1 MAEVFVVVLVLLSIV
16 VENVF
21 ANVVRVVLVT
31 AVRVV
36 VGTSVVVFVVVA
48 AVLVFVVLAVVTGGA
63 IASCSSC
70 GCHCK
75 PLHTAPHNTNTA
87 TAADSH
93 RIGKYLGVGT
103 TCFSPSTVIQRA
115 QNRALCRNSAP
126 QCGQCFN
133 FVYPKVSKSLSKRI
147 SLIWMTDNRLQMP

>member
-1 MAEVFVVVLVLLSIV
+1 MDFFVVLVVVLSIEV
-16 VENVF
+16 GKVS
-21 ANVVRVVLVT
+21 ANVVRVVLAA

-36 VGTSVVVFVVVA
+36 VGTSAVVVAVVA
-48 AVLVFVVLAVVTGGA
+48 AVAVLVVPAVEEGGA

-103 TCFSPSTVIQRA
+103 TCF
-115 QNRALCRNSAP
+115 
-126 QCGQCFN
+126 
-133 FVYPKVSKSLSKRI
+133 
-147 SLIWMTDNRLQMP
+147 

>member
-21 ANVVRVVLVT
+21 ANVVRVVLAT

-36 VGTSVVVFVVVA
+36 VGMSTVVFVVVTVVA
-48 AVLVFVVLAVVTGGA
+48 AAFVLVVLAVVTGGA

-103 TCFSPSTVIQRA
+103 TCF
-115 QNRALCRNSAP
+115 
-126 QCGQCFN
+126 
-133 FVYPKVSKSLSKRI
+133 
-147 SLIWMTDNRLQMP
+147 

>member
-1 MAEVFVVVLVLLSIV
+1 MAVVLLSIV

-21 ANVVRVVLVT
+21 ANVVRVVLAT

-36 VGTSVVVFVVVA
+36 VGASVVVFVVVA
-48 AVLVFVVLAVVTGGA
+48 AVLVLVALAVVTGGA

-87 TAADSH
+87 AAADSH
-93 RIGKYLGVGT
+93 RRGKYFGVGT
-103 TCFSPSTVIQRA
+103 TCF
-115 QNRALCRNSAP
+115 
-126 QCGQCFN
+126 
-133 FVYPKVSKSLSKRI
+133 
-147 SLIWMTDNRLQMP
+147 